1 MSLRSGLSEDSVRMM
16 AANQPVSTQTDV
28 KPNTPD
34 ELRNQLE
41 LVPASK
47 LSRHELLVG
56 LGLSILSGILWFL
69 ACPKF
74 NLWPL
79 AWFAM
84 LPALFA
90 IDRASSR
97 WRAALFA
104 WCMGIV
110 GNAGGFYWM
119 IAVIESFADLP
130 LPASVLVFIAV
141 CSFQALGLLLFGWI
155 LHAIRR
161 NFDLPLALLAPLI
174 MVTTEL
180 CMPLLF
186 QFYVAMTLARQ
197 LHFIQ
202 IADLTGPLG
211 VTALLLMVNG
221 AIYDLV
227 TNPRRRL
234 RTALVSALIVAGVL
248 AYGYFRINQMS
259 RLRAAA
265 PKIKV
270 GIVQPNISSNQTG
283 NSKGLFADQQIAI
296 LQKLSAELEAEGA
309 DLIVWPESAY
319 PETISRRMEGDWP
332 EQHASRIRR
341 DFTAPLIF
349 NVITYEPTA
358 NRRPMYNSALL
369 LDSGGK
375 FEARF
380 DKNQLLIF
388 GEYFPFLETF
398 PWLQKFAPQAGS
410 QYAAGQAAVTFPFR
424 TKDGREWRLGPMI
437 CLEDIIPAF
446 GRKVGK
452 LRPHLLV
459 NLTND
464 SWFGDTSEPWQHLS
478 LSVFRS
484 IEHRTELV
492 RAVQTGV
499 SAYVD
504 ATGKIYAE
512 TYVAGTPE
520 SPRPPDKLL
529 QEIALI
535 EGGHTVYAAAGDI
548 FGYLCATITIF
559 LWQVFPRLRRRR
571 IFIPGAVRFGWF
583 KR

>member
-1 MSLRSGLSEDSVRMM
+1 MM
-16 AANQPVSTQTDV
+16 EANQPVSTQTDV
-28 KPNTPD
+28 KPNMPD
-34 ELRNQLE
+34 ELKNQLE
-41 LVPASK
+41 FVSASK
-47 LSRHELLVG
+47 LGRYELPVG
-56 LGLSILSGILWFL
+56 LGLGVLSGILWFL

-84 LPALFA
+84 APGLFA
-90 IDRASSR
+90 MERASSR

-119 IAVIESFADLP
+119 IAVIERFAGLP
-130 LPASVLVFIAV
+130 RPLAVLLFIAV
-141 CSFQALGLLLFGWI
+141 CSFQALGLLFLGWI
-155 LHAIRR
+155 LHSIRR

-174 MVTTEL
+174 MVTAEL

-186 QFYVAMTLARQ
+186 QFYLAMTLARQ

-211 VTALLLMVNG
+211 VTALLIMVNG
-221 AIYDLV
+221 AIYDIV

-270 GIVQPNISSNQTG
+270 GIIQPNVSSNDIG
-283 NSKGLFADQQIAI
+283 NSRGLFAYQQIAT
-296 LQKLSAELEAEGA
+296 LQKLSAELEAAGA

-319 PETISRRMEGDWP
+319 PEAISRQAEGDKP
-332 EQHASRIRR
+332 EQSASRIRR
-341 DFTAPLIF
+341 NFTAPLIF
-349 NVITYEPTA
+349 NVITYEPTV
-358 NRRPMYNSALL
+358 NRRPMYNTAFM
-369 LDSGGK
+369 LDQSGK
-375 FEARF
+375 FAGRF

-398 PWLQKFAPQAGS
+398 PWLQKFAPQSGS
-410 QYAAGQAAVTFPFR
+410 QYAAGQSAVAFPFR

-452 LRPHLLV
+452 LHPHLLV

-504 ATGKIYAE
+504 VTGKIYAE

-520 SPRPPDKLL
+520 SPRPPDKIL
-529 QEIALI
+529 QEVALI
-535 EGGHTVYAAAGDI
+535 EGGHTVYAAVGDI
-548 FGYLCATITIF
+548 FGYLCAAMTIF
-559 LWQVFPRLRRRR
+559 LWLIFPRLRRRR
-571 IFIPGAVRFGWF
+571 KLIPSAASD
-583 KR
+583 